1 MPNRITL
8 TCPAC
13 GTSHTADIWLIVAPD
28 ERPDLVEQI
37 RNGSLHTVTCPQCGQ
52 THTLDAPL
60 LIFRPTAEPPILFAP
75 AQQTSTEQDQQHAAE
90 LIGILRQRL
99 GAAWNDAWLAQ
110 GPTVVPRQILP
121 LALADNPAA
130 ALQELAARMQ
140 QALAEL
146 RQRDPEA
153 FARLEAEAQQAMAA
167 LLAADQTPDEA
178 PASAA
183 TTDAPALIQALDAFL
198 NARTWIDSYREV
210 QSHPELLSDEA
221 LALLE
226 QRIAAART
234 VGNSRA
240 VAFFEEHLSL
250 LRRCREVGAAAAF
263 AEKIGVRVE
272 ELERREARGAVPA
285 VFAFWLATAQQA
297 ERRFLQTD
305 DRNALATAVEAW
317 RQILEHPAFQTA
329 PLEFRC
335 AVLNDA
341 GGTFLRCYWAQGRA
355 ADLERAL
362 TFWTEALAA
371 TPPDSPDRPSIL
383 NNLGTGLSDR
393 YARSGRLEDLDA
405 AIAAYEQALDTTPP
419 DSPDRPSR
427 LNNLGNGLR
436 DRYARSGRLEELDAA
451 IAAYEQALEIGRAS
465 CRERV

>member
-1 MPNRITL
+1 M
-8 TCPAC
+8 
-13 GTSHTADIWLIVAPD
+13 
-28 ERPDLVEQI
+28 
-37 RNGSLHTVTCPQCGQ
+37 
-52 THTLDAPL
+52 
-60 LIFRPTAEPPILFAP
+60 
-75 AQQTSTEQDQQHAAE
+75 
-90 LIGILRQRL
+90 
-99 GAAWNDAWLAQ
+99 
-110 GPTVVPRQILP
+110 
-121 LALADNPAA
+121 
-130 ALQELAARMQ
+130 
-140 QALAEL
+140 
-146 RQRDPEA
+146 
-153 FARLEAEAQQAMAA
+153 
-167 LLAADQTPDEA
+167 
-178 PASAA
+178 
-183 TTDAPALIQALDAFL
+183 
-198 NARTWIDSYREV
+198 

-272 ELERREARGAVPA
+272 ELERRKAKGAVPA
-285 VFAFWLATAQQA
+285 VFASWLATAQQA

-305 DRNALATAVEAW
+305 DRNALTTAVEAW

-383 NNLGTGLSDR
+383 NNLGTGLHAR
-393 YARSGRLEDLDA
+393 YDRSGRLEDLDA
-405 AIAAYEQALDTTPP
+405 AIAAWQQALDTTPP
-419 DSPDRPSR
+419 DSPNRPSI
-427 LNNLGNGLR
+427 LNNLGRGLR
-436 DRYARSGRLEELDAA
+436 ARYDRSGRLDDLKQARRSYALACKKGQLLAPDIALTASQSWGRWAGERHHWKE
-451 IAAYEQALEIGRAS
+451 AAYAFGFGLETIEQLHRAQMRRSDQESWLSAARGLHTSAAYALVRAARPGALRRAVEVAELGRARGLGETLTRDRSDLSIIERDYYSVKHESLDTNVSVS
-465 CRERV
+465 CGHWRW

>member
-1 MPNRITL
+1 
-8 TCPAC
+8 
-13 GTSHTADIWLIVAPD
+13 
-28 ERPDLVEQI
+28 
-37 RNGSLHTVTCPQCGQ
+37 
-52 THTLDAPL
+52 
-60 LIFRPTAEPPILFAP
+60 
-75 AQQTSTEQDQQHAAE
+75 
-90 LIGILRQRL
+90 
-99 GAAWNDAWLAQ
+99 
-110 GPTVVPRQILP
+110 VPRQLLP
-121 LALADNPAA
+121 LALADDPAA
-130 ALQELAARMQ
+130 ALQELAVQMQ

-146 RQRDPEA
+146 RRRDPEA

-226 QRIAAART
+226 QRIATART

-240 VAFFEEHLSL
+240 VAFFEAHRAL

-272 ELERREARGAVPA
+272 ELERRKAKGAVPA
-285 VFAFWLATAQQA
+285 VFASWLATAQQA

-371 TPPDSPDRPSIL
+371 TPPDSPDRPGYL
-383 NNLGTGLSDR
+383 NNLGVGLHAR
-393 YARSGRLEDLDA
+393 YDRSGRLDDLDA
-405 AIAAYEQALDTTPP
+405 AIAAWQQALAATPPDSPDRPSRLTNLGVGLHARYDRSGRLEELDAAIAAWQQALDTTPP
-419 DSPDRPSR
+419 DSPDRPGY
-427 LNNLGNGLR
+427 LNNLGVGLR

-451 IAAYEQALEIGRAS
+451 IAAWQQALDTTPARLPRPPPLA
-465 CRERV
+465 